1 VRSRGWRQVSAP
13 KGRERTGSTVNTLV
27 MYVLADTSMLAAAW
41 VLTLRHLA
49 RTAAGLASG
58 AGAR

>member
-13 KGRERTGSTVNTLV
+13 KGRERTGSTLNTLV
-27 MYVLADTSMLAAAW
+27 MYVLADTSILAAAW

-49 RTAAGLASG
+49 
-58 AGAR
+58 